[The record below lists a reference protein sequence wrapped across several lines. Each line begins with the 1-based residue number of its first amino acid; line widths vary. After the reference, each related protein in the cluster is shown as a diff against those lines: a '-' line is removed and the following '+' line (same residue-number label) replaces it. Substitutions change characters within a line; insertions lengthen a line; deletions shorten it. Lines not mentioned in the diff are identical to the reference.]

1 MAKIEPCWINKLE
14 KDYKLCHVSTLIS
27 ATIEHSH
34 FKGLSADDEAYISK
48 INGKYNQFSKLI
60 RRSSEFITLNL
71 EML

>member
-48 INGKYNQFSKLI
+48 INGKEDYLKSYLKMI
-60 RRSSEFITLNL
+60 
-71 EML
+71 